1 MGRRACAVES
11 LPLRGPVVRST
22 RDNSVWRLPMSRYF
36 FHIKEGDETIVD
48 EEGEEFD
55 TVESVRK
62 VAVESAREIMSQDV
76 LVAGRFLTALTFGE
90 REIVGRK

>member
-1 MGRRACAVES
+1 
-11 LPLRGPVVRST
+11 
-22 RDNSVWRLPMSRYF
+22 MSRYF

-76 LVAGRFLTALTFGE
+76 LNGRAPNGRTFVIADETGRTALALPFKE
-90 REIVGRK
+90 ALDH